1 MPDPAAIPRRPLRR
15 TSILRAAIHL
25 ADSDGLDAVSM
36 RGLAQLLDV
45 VPMALYRHVADKEDL
60 IDGMVEQIL
69 AELPAIAP
77 MRPTDWREA
86 VRAHVHAARELVTRH
101 GWARRALE
109 TRTTRTPAVLAHMER
124 LTQVFLRA
132 GFSTDLTHHVMHL
145 LGNRIWGFSPELF
158 DESATVLPGNRPAAE
173 PTSSGNEAPGGEV
186 ADNEEPTRA
195 TRSRGRRRSARVPD
209 PNDYP
214 GILAVAAAARALHP
228 DAVGCDE
235 DFEFDFALE
244 VILDGVARLRR
255 AKWRSD
261 AGMPPSS
268 PRGGAPR
275 EHQSAPE

>member
-1 MPDPAAIPRRPLRR
+1 MDAWSSPRSAVPDPTAIPRRPLRR
-15 TSILRAAIHL
+15 ASILRAAIHL

-36 RGLAQLLDV
+36 RGLAQILDV

-60 IDGMVEQIL
+60 IDGMVEEIL

-101 GWARRALE
+101 AWARRALE

-158 DESATVLPGNRPAAE
+158 DESATVLPGNPPAAE
-173 PTSSGNEAPGGEV
+173 PTGSGNDAPGGKV
-186 ADNEEPTRA
+186 T
-195 TRSRGRRRSARVPD
+195 
-209 PNDYP
+209 
-214 GILAVAAAARALHP
+214 
-228 DAVGCDE
+228 
-235 DFEFDFALE
+235 LE
-244 VILDGVARLRR
+244 VILDGVSRLRR

-261 AGMPPSS
+261 AGMPPPS

-275 EHQSAPE
+275 EHQSARE